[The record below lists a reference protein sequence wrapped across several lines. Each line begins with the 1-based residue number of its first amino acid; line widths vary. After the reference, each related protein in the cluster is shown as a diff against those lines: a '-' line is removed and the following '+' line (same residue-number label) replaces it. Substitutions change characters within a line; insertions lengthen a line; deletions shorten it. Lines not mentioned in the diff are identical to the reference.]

1 MYCGDYQIKIS
12 TLCDS
17 LHLHIINLKLET
29 MMKRL
34 PYDNSREVRMIFI
47 DSKEEIILPSISSAM
62 KTAKVS
68 YEVMMNGLNPMN
80 KRRFEYNNRLVAFRF
95 VKETS

>member
-1 MYCGDYQIKIS
+1 
-12 TLCDS
+12 
-17 LHLHIINLKLET
+17 

-47 DSKEEIILPSISSAM
+47 DNKEEQIFPSIATAM
-62 KTAKVS
+62 RSVNVS
-68 YEVMMNGLNPMN
+68 YEVMMNGLNPIN

>member
-1 MYCGDYQIKIS
+1 MNKV
-12 TLCDS
+12 
-17 LHLHIINLKLET
+17 
-29 MMKRL
+29 

-47 DSKEEIILPSISSAM
+47 DTKEEIVLPSIASAM

-68 YEVMMNGLNPMN
+68 YEVMMNGLNPIN
-80 KRRFEYNNRLVAFRF
+80 KRRFEYNDRLVAFRF